1 MNQVKSDTNLKGIMN
16 WWAFSLINT
25 FSLAHSRRSQI
36 DVPVDDDKDYL
47 QIKWKR

>member
-25 FSLAHSRRSQI
+25 FSPANSRLQI